1 MSCVETV
8 FHSALENLESRFRPT
23 LVYST
28 NNESGLVDF
37 GNVFKSNFA
46 PCIGHNFWLVTI
58 VYTSWNYLLI
68 LKFVYRG
75 WFQIW
80 WRMLMFWPL
89 TMNLRLQI
97 RLWVCLILVR
107 KTCTMYIETIALVKW
122 CSDEKID
129 SIKIFFFLIQK
140 RLNCKLFMIKM
151 YYILMYVL
159 IYYIVLKY

>member
-8 FHSALENLESRFRPT
+8 FHSALENPESRFRPT

-46 PCIGHNFWLVTI
+46 PRIGHNFWLVTI

-75 WFQIW
+75 WFQTW

-129 SIKIFFFLIQK
+129 LIKIFFFLIQK